1 MSIRATSAGGAQVE
15 FSSCHD
21 DEFPPSN
28 CISPDTSEFW
38 MLTGMFPH
46 EIVIRLPASA
56 TVRQVQI
63 SSMNREKSCGRRR
76 GARSPAKLGPRV
88 RATTAPLPVSCDLSR
103 SWFGQGLQGVG
114 TGAGFLE

>member
-28 CISPDTSEFW
+28 CISPDNSEFW

-63 SSMNREKSCGRRR
+63 SSMNREHGCTSRRLQR
-76 GARSPAKLGPRV
+76 LSASS
-88 RATTAPLPVSCDLSR
+88 VS
-103 SWFGQGLQGVG
+103 
-114 TGAGFLE
+114 